1 MGAGDYMKVS
11 ASELITKSS
20 FTTEEAKLSGLS
32 PRMLSYYVEKGE
44 IERIAKGVY
53 RFSDYMAKDENIQWE
68 ELAVAAQ
75 RISNGV
81 ICLVSALNFYELTDE
96 MMKEHWVAVPHSNP
110 HTHFPMTRVVRMRN
124 MTLGIQKKKIANI
137 DVKIFDVERTIV
149 DSFRLLD
156 FETAMKAL
164 KLYLSGKCG
173 KPNIKKLVQ
182 YSKELR
188 ADIKKY
194 IAPLT
199 I

>member
-1 MGAGDYMKVS
+1 MKVS
-11 ASELITKSS
+11 ASELKTKSS
-20 FTTEEAKLSGLS
+20 FTTQEARSSGLS

-53 RFSDYMAKDENIQWE
+53 RFGDYMAKDENIQWE

-75 RISNGV
+75 RISSGV

-96 MMKEHWVAVPHSNP
+96 MMKEHWIAVPHSNP
-110 HTHFPMTRVVRMRN
+110 HTHFPMARVVRMRN

-137 DVKIFDVERTIV
+137 DVKIFDPERTIV